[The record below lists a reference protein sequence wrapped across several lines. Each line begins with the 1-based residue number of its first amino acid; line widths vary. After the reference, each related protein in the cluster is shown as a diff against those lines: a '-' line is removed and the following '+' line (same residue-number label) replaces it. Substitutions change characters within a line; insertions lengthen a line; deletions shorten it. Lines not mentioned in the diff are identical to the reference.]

1 MYCPFKQFKD
11 IFGIPGQG
19 VHRYRFLNVAL
30 FDYIGTIFIAVLLSK
45 FTKIPFVLSTIIM
58 FILGIIFHVLFGVN
72 TETVKF
78 LGLTC

>member
-11 IFGIPGQG
+11 VFGIPGQG
-19 VHRYRFLNVAL
+19 VHRYRFLNAAL
-30 FDYIGTIFIAVLLSK
+30 FDYIGTIFLAIILSK
-45 FTKIPFVLSTIIM
+45 FTKIPFVLSTILM
-58 FILGIIFHVLFGVN
+58 FILGIILHVLFGVN

>member
-11 IFGIPGQG
+11 VFGVPGQG
-19 VHRYRFLNVAL
+19 VHKHRFLNAAIV
-30 FDYIGTIFIAVLLSK
+30 DYIGTIFLAIILSK

-58 FILGIIFHVLFGVN
+58 FILGIVLHVLFGVN

-78 LGLTC
+78 LGLSC